1 MTHSNTSQVN
11 SIERNG
17 TGIERNGT
25 GIERNGTGIE
35 RNGTGVRRFGNV
47 FAIALAAACTALT
60 AGAPEAAR
68 AGSISAPAAD
78 APATVVVRGK
88 HVSLQIGEAQ
98 CSLSGTGF
106 LQQGYARFPLAY
118 AVYDGAIQGKVHGS
132 GSGAP
137 DPDPN
142 EGKGRVHGSGSG
154 APDPSEGRV
163 HGSGS
168 GAPGSGS
175 NDGTNATNGTCSE
188 LFRQFP
194 IERGA
199 NESATG
205 ASFQLWGEAEIALDG
220 LSPAAVL
227 IHRFD
232 HNGQPRSVQPLE
244 VQVLLQ

>member
-11 SIERNG
+11 RIERNG

-25 GIERNGTGIE
+25 GI
-35 RNGTGVRRFGNV
+35 RRFGNV
-47 FAIALAAACTALT
+47 FAIALAAACTTLT

-68 AGSISAPAAD
+68 AGMIGAAAAD
-78 APATVVVRGK
+78 VPATVVVRGK
-88 HVSLQIGEAQ
+88 HVSLQIGDAQ
-98 CSLSGTGF
+98 CSLSGTGV

-118 AVYDGAIQGKVHGS
+118 TVYDGAIQGKVHGS

-137 DPDPN
+137 DPD
-142 EGKGRVHGSGSG
+142 EGKGRVHGLGSG
-154 APDPSEGRV
+154 APEPDEGRV

-175 NDGTNATNGTCSE
+175 NDGTNATSRTCAE

-205 ASFQLWGEAEIALDG
+205 ASFQLWGEAEIAVDG
-220 LSPAAVL
+220 PNPAAVL
-227 IHRFD
+227 IHMFD
-232 HNGQPRSVQPLE
+232 QNGQPRSAQPLE
-244 VQVLLQ
+244 AQVLIQ